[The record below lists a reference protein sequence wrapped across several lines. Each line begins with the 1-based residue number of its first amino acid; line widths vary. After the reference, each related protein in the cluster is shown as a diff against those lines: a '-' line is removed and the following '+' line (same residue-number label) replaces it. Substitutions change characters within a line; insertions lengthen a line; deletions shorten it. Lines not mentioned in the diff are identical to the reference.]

1 MIDPACIAEHQVISQ
16 RKVYFEVFPQC
27 AMLPITDTHREFI
40 VICHARRL
48 DLVIAGL
55 AEAVEKAQNLTAS
68 STGGEFDTQVKTLIS
83 LSTALHK
90 MLRDEKKI

>member
-83 LSTALHK
+83 LSTVLHK
-90 MLRDEKKI
+90 ILGDEKQS